1 MNLPVQPGAGVHDNQ
16 DSGALRRRTSVTESG
31 AQSTNVTCRAGDG
44 TVRVS
49 TTSTDG
55 TVGAVGMTLDEVSEL
70 AMTLAGAAVSTVVAP
85 EVAPTVSGHGSR
97 LDTGCTSRTSIEA
110 RRSGARQRGRDGD
123 RDAPAAGAARL
134 QNRLT
139 HG

>member
-1 MNLPVQPGAGVHDNQ
+1 MNLPVQPGAGVQDNQ

-85 EVAPTVSGHGSR
+85 EVAPAVGGHRQPTRHR
-97 LDTGCTSRTSIEA
+97 LHLA
-110 RRSGARQRGRDGD
+110 HFHRSAPIRGAT
-123 RDAPAAGAARL
+123 AGP
-134 QNRLT
+134 
-139 HG
+139 